1 MFLQADRAM
10 SALLLPKTADFIFF
24 TVCLVG
30 VAFLVWFLVA
40 LLREERNMRTRCG
53 SHRRRPP
60 GEPIR
65 IESFPRTRR
74 KSPQETYQKERKKQT
89 EISNGVAIHPAKS
102 FPGNGP
108 PPYQLQVF
116 RLDDRKLHDN
126 KTKLRWLVMMLL
138 LSAALR
144 LVAQTTD
151 STPPLDQQPSPSP
164 TSPQQN
170 STAQPASSATP
181 LATPSITG
189 PLQAAPPI
197 EIDAGPLGKLALNG
211 IVSGIGLWQANP
223 TAGDKAGQ
231 AALSNGQVFVQKTSG
246 WWQFY
251 VQAGAYNILEL
262 GTPFL
267 PTDKANTELYGP
279 VPVAFVKLLP
289 GKNTSILVGALPTL
303 MGAEYTFDFENMNI
317 ERGLLWNQENAV
329 TRGIQVNQTLGKVTA
344 SISWNDGYYSNRYSW
359 LSGSL
364 TYAKGPSSLSF
375 VAMGNLGQTPWQNL
389 RTPIQNNGSMYA
401 LIYTYAKGSW
411 IVQPYFQYG
420 SVPKNPSVGVVAGA
434 STSGGAV
441 LVSHSWKHGFS
452 LSARGEYISSTG
464 SPAQNSVNLLYGP
477 GSAAW
482 SITATPTFQRSRFF
496 VRGDLSSVRA
506 SSVGPG
512 AAFGTAGNRG
522 NQPRGVIEI
531 GLLF

>member
-89 EISNGVAIHPAKS
+89 EISNSVAIHPAKS

-181 LATPSITG
+181 LGTPSITG

-211 IVSGIGLWQANP
+211 IVSGIGLWQGNP
-223 TAGDKAGQ
+223 TTGDKAGQ

-246 WWQFY
+246 W
-251 VQAGAYNILEL
+251 
-262 GTPFL
+262 
-267 PTDKANTELYGP
+267 
-279 VPVAFVKLLP
+279 
-289 GKNTSILVGALPTL
+289 
-303 MGAEYTFDFENMNI
+303 
-317 ERGLLWNQENAV
+317 
-329 TRGIQVNQTLGKVTA
+329 
-344 SISWNDGYYSNRYSW
+344 
-359 LSGSL
+359 
-364 TYAKGPSSLSF
+364 
-375 VAMGNLGQTPWQNL
+375 
-389 RTPIQNNGSMYA
+389 
-401 LIYTYAKGSW
+401 
-411 IVQPYFQYG
+411 
-420 SVPKNPSVGVVAGA
+420 
-434 STSGGAV
+434 
-441 LVSHSWKHGFS
+441 
-452 LSARGEYISSTG
+452 
-464 SPAQNSVNLLYGP
+464 
-477 GSAAW
+477 
-482 SITATPTFQRSRFF
+482 
-496 VRGDLSSVRA
+496 
-506 SSVGPG
+506 
-512 AAFGTAGNRG
+512 
-522 NQPRGVIEI
+522 
-531 GLLF
+531 